1 MLESSLLAK
10 AQEGILSGDYGA
22 DRWYETKK
30 RTVERLSELVVI
42 LKNEKVED
50 GALVRLYIPD
60 EHTALKR
67 ALEGEGKESLLETKS
82 KTIKKLLGGTLTMAT
97 HITQHEVSAVLEIID
112 GWELGTPFT
121 WENLCKKY
129 ERKLHSKTS

>member
-1 MLESSLLAK
+1 MSCIGGADQRLVLESSLLAK

-60 EHTALKR
+60 EHTALKTGFR
-67 ALEGEGKESLLETKS
+67 GRREGEP
-82 KTIKKLLGGTLTMAT
+82 IR
-97 HITQHEVSAVLEIID
+97 
-112 GWELGTPFT
+112 
-121 WENLCKKY
+121 N
-129 ERKLHSKTS
+129 